1 MDGEVTAVSQAQP
14 HVVTL
19 AHGGSATEIETF
31 LRQLGYNDQ
40 LDLLVW
46 MCQADPDLAARGV
59 GCLIEWRADPRRS
72 RRRERERRQRQ
83 RRRERREALANA

>member
-1 MDGEVTAVSQAQP
+1 MA
-14 HVVTL
+14 TL
-19 AHGGSATEIETF
+19 AHGGSANEIETF

-46 MCQADPDLAARGV
+46 LCQADPDLAARGV
-59 GCLIEWRADPRRS
+59 AALIEWRADPRRR

-83 RRRERREALANA
+83 SRRERREGGEASCCS